1 MAIEAQL
8 FDGTIVEFPDDTDR
22 SVIEKTVKRLTAE
35 RQPKEPEEKESVLR
49 QAADIPVNFAKGI
62 SQGVRMLSD
71 AFGADNAV
79 SANLRGVEDYLG
91 NLLSAQAKN
100 DQQEIASIFKEA
112 EDKGVLEQVK
122 AGLKAFSVAP
132 VDIMSQAFGTIIP
145 TLAGGLVGRAVGI
158 GARAAGVG
166 TGATM
171 GAGAGKSAIY
181 DAVTEELK
189 QTGLPPE
196 AIQQAATQAQEY
208 GGKNLD
214 LILANTL
221 LGGVAAGTGIERA
234 LIPGMVKNISANVAK
249 RGAIG
254 RGLATGAPELLT
266 EGAQGG
272 TEQFSQNV
280 ALQRE
285 GFDVPTFRGVGTAAT
300 MEAVAGGTLGA
311 GIGAFS
317 RPQAATPPDAGL
329 NVPPPQET
337 PTMDM
342 PAIPQPTPSTSMP
355 LLSADEARQ
364 QSYEQQTGRQADLQ
378 GGLFQPARGV
388 TAPPMAAPPMDL
400 EAAAQQREQAYQ
412 QQMAVQNARQEQAER
427 GNQFM
432 TTPDPYLS
440 QAEAAIQPGQTERA
454 QGLAA
459 QQFGLNAN
467 APRQEFAPQFPNLAA
482 AQQSIDGDRFQQ
494 QTPLPQVT
502 PAQALP
508 RVGSPTP
515 TPQTARAFD
524 RQAELLGQMQGLPQV
539 EQTGLA
545 AQADIAGRTGQ
556 VATPKTGFVALEP
569 MTPREARQKLA
580 VLKEDLKIQEMPA
593 ELAQF
598 RKQGLQGPIP
608 KELREPTSSL
618 HIVPHP
624 TVGGRYAIE
633 QRVKPTKEAPEPRR
647 ADRAVPSV
655 LQTFNLMERLK
666 NTGVITPEAFAAA
679 QRYGFNINAPIAA
692 FQQKQT
698 APDIITQQRQ
708 GMADEAALNAELRGG
723 VATPEEAQRLFETGM
738 GRPYDAIQQT
748 APQSREL
755 GLSER
760 ERRLNAEEAEAQLKA
775 NRDPEAIAR
784 RRFQEKLQ
792 GPEVD
797 FLEGF
802 DVNMNAEPGPASPE
816 FTEQFMKPEGRYSLS
831 GEATPELKATVEDMR
846 KQLLPILKRFGL
858 GNLGLRL
865 VDSIENGKADG
876 MYAQQVITLAL
887 DSDNPLG
894 VMRHEV
900 IHALKELGAFTP
912 AEWKVLTKAAKDTW
926 INQFFDRDMQGR
938 YQAEYLKQNGDLKGF
953 QEYLQE
959 EAIAQAFRFFSSP
972 TPKGALNEFQRPSG
986 RVANLMRRLNE
997 FFKAI
1002 RDFFGS
1008 KDIPVDEM
1016 FLPNRI
1022 FSDIERGAIQP
1033 GRAQGRKEELPQ
1045 FAPKYSINFN
1055 KTGDLTPLTVQK
1067 VRVYEKELEA
1077 LTKKIGSRIAGMTSD
1092 QTVDDVRKAIKKL
1105 QSYTAQ
1111 GLKGREWYER
1121 SAKAILDAFNGDP
1134 VLAEKLFQI
1143 IAITSANT
1151 EVAANFTKATNAW
1164 SQFAN
1169 GRPIKVGT
1177 TDTNKKIEALLY
1189 FGIDWDGRK
1198 TNTFYTNLMEAMDG
1212 TDSGRSTIDLHMTRM
1227 IFGKDTPT
1235 DAQYELAENMVR
1247 LLASKLDIPPRQIQA
1262 ASWVTQKAKGMFE
1275 DYRKRGIKKDLNDDE
1290 LRQMTFER
1298 AITDYSHLMKAKVQK
1313 LRITPEL
1320 SEPSPSIRAR
1330 TQTITG
1336 EVIPSVKTPMSQV
1349 EKVDFTNK
1357 EKLTKD
1363 IMKSKFIPD
1372 IAEIL
1377 GIDSRIRVTVQ
1388 SGAYEG
1394 KVNPNLKVEI
1404 INPNAEIAE
1413 NDARD
1418 LAYAMSYVFKQDATP
1433 FFRADPKLLNKAQ
1446 YGVSMKFGKN
1456 LTPAM
1461 QKKILG
1467 VMNQY
1472 LGADAGF
1479 SKVGPTEIVMINY
1492 RGDDGNPFLMPDVDF
1507 IEALAK
1513 ARDDINQFAPIED
1526 ANAFGAKSE
1535 YPYHDWEADTDGNA
1549 IIKRLQNSRGQRS
1562 YLQEQLVN
1570 LRESFIGKAREAV
1583 IKTGE
1588 KPKFSLRNFGSD
1600 QSALRPSP
1608 SSDAGI
1614 SFNPVKEDAV
1624 SFQGSHYGKAKTE
1637 VLNGAKYGQGLKGA
1651 EARRLEQSDDDR
1663 IKRRVYFYIPRGNN
1677 TMPNR
1682 EAGVGSYVYTQKLD
1696 NILAPGPTMGRL
1708 NKEAGGD
1715 ANKFESLIVDNGY
1728 DGYAVPDYGMMVVLN
1743 QDVPVNYEG
1752 TVDEVHGGKKFS
1764 LRAPQTPEFKQ
1775 WFGKSQVVDSGGK
1788 PLPLYRGQRR
1798 DTGGDDFDLRTR
1810 ATASFTSNP
1819 NVASIY
1825 AVKPTGE
1832 TGRESMVMPV
1842 YMRMEKPL
1850 DLREYGSDPAPIL
1863 DLLGDAGIWGR
1874 SDNAE
1879 IVAIVNDLAQ
1889 QQYATGFL
1897 SSNRDD
1903 LDLDDVSTD
1912 LSNAVA
1918 NKNEDRIVE
1927 ILDATRI
1934 DPYALADSKVFID
1947 ALKKQGRY
1955 DGIIVKDVLTDDLA
1969 EKAGTRE
1976 YDTYR
1981 PLNTS
1986 QVKSTFNKKPTE
1998 SPDIRYS
2005 LRAPKTP
2012 EFKRFFGNSKV
2023 VNDDGTPK
2031 VMYHGTARIIDEF
2044 IPKQANAIFVTDN
2057 PDFAESFSDDS
2068 LQFMVTEQK
2077 KMLGKKFADM
2087 SPDDQLQLLKKGYKL
2102 GVKQKAIRKVDA
2114 DKAMAA
2120 ITEDFDNRKYP
2131 TNTEFNNIAE
2141 FFEEEIKNKLESGQ
2155 NIMPLYV
2162 RAENPF
2168 DYENPRHIAELMKYQ
2183 NRFDAEE
2190 DIPRIEKGNW
2200 NVIEAEDIQALIKD
2214 LGFDSFYVKEGGTK
2228 NLAVY
2233 NPNQIKS
2240 AIGNRGT
2247 YDETGRILYSL
2258 KNAPPNQYTKL
2269 TEDPLTEK
2277 TINGVIKS
2285 AFNAV
2290 SNDGTSYRNAL
2301 VDKFSQLSKTLS
2313 SLPLFNNKGELRG
2326 DMLLHSYAQATNL
2339 IKAGLVSGTPI
2350 LNKDGTIGIE
2360 RSDNNLANAERLADL
2375 LDTNKNVVESG
2386 LTGRGYI
2393 ANIARNLR
2401 GADIIAEDRAAQ
2413 QLGAQQ
2419 LAKANQMYADLN
2431 AEIKTGKLSAGAV
2444 AKRQQEI
2451 NKLRKEGKENSR
2463 QKRELQVKPEDIAW
2477 AEKQLQM
2484 TPEVQDI
2491 LDIWKEVNTSLVNL
2505 YEETGMI
2512 DKETADKYRGQ
2523 KNYVPLFKSR
2533 EDLNEEAFF
2542 RTGTSP
2548 KTASKLKE
2556 LKGADITRNIW
2567 ENITKQYAV
2576 MTAAA
2581 YENQTR
2587 RVSVEQMRGISGD
2600 LAKITTKDDP
2610 RVNLRFRKDG
2620 EDVHAIIE
2628 NPNDL
2633 AAFQSMTYQFGPVM
2647 QFLGG
2652 FTKLLR
2658 AGALINP
2665 MFWLRQLIR
2674 DPISVSLTG
2683 QAGIVTPFHS
2693 AKEFINILARNSE
2706 EARVLASRGVIGQFD
2721 TTVSLNEFLGN
2732 VGKDKQA
2739 APGFMQKSIQR
2750 LLEIHEA
2757 SDAATRVSVYKKA
2770 KAKALKDGMSE
2781 AQAVDYAVFKARES
2795 INFALT
2801 GNSPT
2806 LAAARQMIPFLNATI
2821 VGLDTLYRA
2830 ATGYGL
2836 NAEEKAAAK
2845 SAFRNRAAMMV
2856 AMSLAYAAL
2865 MSDDDEYN
2873 KLPDYVKDGNWLFP
2887 IIGLDGKKTFIKI
2900 PVPYEVGYLFK
2911 TLPEIAVRYLNG
2923 NSTGKEVA
2931 KSIRTGLIQNL
2942 PTGGTPIPQFA
2953 KPALEVVTNY
2963 SFYTG
2968 RPLESAGDAR
2978 LPVAERGR
2986 KASEVSKALSKAGLD
3001 EIGLSP
3007 AKIDTLTKGY
3017 FAEFGN
3023 FFNELADAVLAVG
3036 SGKQRTEKDLEDLP
3050 FFKSFMADPQADK
3063 AVSTFYDHQ
3072 KTATEVANSFSKMK
3086 GEGRVEELQA
3096 LIADPEKRQM
3106 IVAAPAMKKISD
3118 VLSTINKQ
3126 IGIIDRDQ
3134 SKSPAERR
3142 KMINELELKR
3152 NEIANRGVEIAR
3164 QLGL

>member
-35 RQPKEPEEKESVLR
+35 RQPKEPEAKESVLR

-342 PAIPQPTPSTSMP
+342 PAIPQPTPSTPMP

-432 TTPDPYLS
+432 TTPAPYLS
-440 QAEAAIQPGQTERA
+440 QGEAAIQPGQTERA

-508 RVGSPTP
+508 RVGSATP

-539 EQTGLA
+539 EQAGLA

-556 VATPKTGFVALEP
+556 VDVPQTRFVDLTPMP
-569 MTPREARQKLA
+569 PRVARQKLA
-580 VLKEDLKIQEMPA
+580 A
-593 ELAQF
+593 
-598 RKQGLQGPIP
+598 LQADSPNAN
-608 KELREPTSSL
+608 LN
-618 HIVPHP
+618 IVPHP
-624 TVGGRYAIE
+624 QMGGRFAIE
-633 QRVKPTKEAPEPRR
+633 ERVAPVQEAAEPLRKDKPSISQEQAVEMVRNVQR
-647 ADRAVPSV
+647 
-655 LQTFNLMERLK
+655 
-666 NTGVITPEAFAAA
+666 TGVLTPETSAAA
-679 QRYGFNINAPIAA
+679 QQYGLNIDPMLMNFAERTTPENLLV
-692 FQQKQT
+692 
-698 APDIITQQRQ
+698 QQRR

-723 VATPEEAQRLFETGM
+723 VATPEEAQRLRETGM
-738 GRPYDAIQQT
+738 GRPYDEVASLEPR
-748 APQSREL
+748 APAEL
-755 GLSER
+755 GKGER
-760 ERRLNAEEAEAQLKA
+760 QRRLEAEA
-775 NRDPEAIAR
+775 IAEQDAKKTE
-784 RRFQEKLQ
+784 FFKNLQ
-792 GPEVD
+792 GPELWLD
-797 FLEGF
+797 GF
-802 DVNMNAEPGPASPE
+802 ELGINPKSAIQTASPK
-816 FTEQFMKPEGRYSLS
+816 FTEMFMKPEGRYSLVTTAS
-831 GEATPELKATVEDMR
+831 PETKVAAEKFLKEAM
-846 KQLLPILKRFGL
+846 PILKRFGL
-858 GNLGLRL
+858 GKVGLRI
-865 VDSIENGKADG
+865 VDSINGGEADG
-876 MYAQQVITLAL
+876 MYAQQVISLVL
-887 DSDNPLG
+887 DSDNPMG

-972 TPKGALNEFQRPSG
+972 TQKNAPAQRPSG
-986 RVANLMRRLNE
+986 MVANLMRRLNE
-997 FFKAI
+997 LFKAI

-1008 KDIPVDEM
+1008 TNIPVDEM

-1022 FSDIERGAIQP
+1022 FADIERGAIQP

-1320 SEPSPSIRAR
+1320 SEPSPAIRAR

-1336 EVIPSVKTPMSQV
+1336 EVIPSVKTPMSQI
-1349 EKVDFTNK
+1349 EKVDFANK

-1404 INPNAEIAE
+1404 INPNADTAE

-1433 FFRADPKLLNKAQ
+1433 FFRADPALLNKAQ
-1446 YGVSMKFGKN
+1446 YGISLKFGKS

-1472 LGADAGF
+1472 LGSDAGF
-1479 SKVGPTEIVMINY
+1479 SKVGPNEIVLINY
-1492 RGDDGNPFLMPDVDF
+1492 RGDDGNPFLMPDPEF
-1507 IEALAK
+1507 IEAIAK

-1526 ANAFGAKSE
+1526 AKAFGAKSE

-1549 IIKRLQNSRGQRS
+1549 IIKRLQSSRGQRS

-1608 SSDAGI
+1608 SSNAGI

-1624 SFQGSHYGKAKTE
+1624 SFQGSHYGKARTDI
-1637 VLNGAKYGQGLKGA
+1637 LNGAKYGQGLKGA

-2044 IPKQANAIFVTDN
+2044 IPKQAGAIFVTDN

-2444 AKRQQEI
+2444 AKRQKEI

-2484 TPEVQDI
+2484 TPEVQAI

>member
-1 MAIEAQL
+1 MPVYKVEAP
-8 FDGTIVEFPDDTDR
+8 DGQIIKVEAPEGASQADILAF
-22 SVIEKTVKRLTAE
+22 AE
-35 RQPKEPEEKESVLR
+35 ENYKPKAPEPKESVLR

-100 DQQEIASIFKEA
+100 DQQAIASIFKEA
-112 EDKGVLEQVK
+112 EDKGVLDQVK
-122 AGLKAFSVAP
+122 AGLKAFATAP

-145 TLAGGLVGRAVGI
+145 TLAGGLAGKVIGI

-166 TGATM
+166 TGAVM
-171 GAGAGKSAIY
+171 GTGAGKSAIY

-189 QTGLPPE
+189 QAGLPPE

-234 LIPGMVKNISANVAK
+234 LIPGMVKNMSANIAK
-249 RGAIG
+249 RGALG

-272 TEQFSQNV
+272 TEQLSQNV

-285 GFDVPTFRGVGTAAT
+285 GFDVPTFRGVGTATT
-300 MEAVAGGTLGA
+300 MEAVAGGVLGG

-317 RPQAATPPDAGL
+317 RPQAAPVATPDDSL
-329 NVPPPQET
+329 NAIPAQDFTVPPAAP
-337 PTMDM
+337 PIVP
-342 PAIPQPTPSTSMP
+342 PAP
-355 LLSADEARQ
+355 LMSQDAIDRQ
-364 QSYEQQTGRQADLQ
+364 ASYEQQ
-378 GGLFQPARGV
+378 
-388 TAPPMAAPPMDL
+388 MAI
-400 EAAAQQREQAYQ
+400 
-412 QQMAVQNARQEQAER
+412 QNARQEQAVR

-432 TTPDPYLS
+432 TTPSPYLS
-440 QAEAAIQPGQTERA
+440 QGEAAIQPGQRERA

-459 QQFGLNAN
+459 QQFGLSVGDAR
-467 APRQEFAPQFPNLAA
+467 APITEQDRIDRQIA
-482 AQQSIDGDRFQQ
+482 AQQQMDADRFQQ
-494 QTPLPQVT
+494 QTPQPLIT

-508 RVGSPTP
+508 RIGSPTP

-524 RQAELLGQMQGLPQV
+524 RQADLLGQMQGLPQV

-569 MTPREARQKLA
+569 MTPREARQRLA
-580 VLKEDLKIQEMPA
+580 VLKEDLDIQDMPA

-598 RKQGLQGPIP
+598 RAQGLQGPIP
-608 KELREPTSSL
+608 KGLREPTSSL

-760 ERRLNAEEAEAQLKA
+760 ERRLNTEEAAAQEKA

-926 INQFFDRDMQGR
+926 INQFFDRAMQDQ
-938 YQAEYLKQNGDLKGF
+938 YQAVYLEQNGNLDGF

-959 EAIAQAFRFFSSP
+959 EAIAQAFRYFSDP

-1002 RDFFGS
+1002 RDFFAS
-1008 KDIPVDEM
+1008 KDLTIDEM

-1022 FSDIERGAIQP
+1022 FADIERGAIQP
-1033 GRAQGRKEELPQ
+1033 GRDKGRKEELPQ
-1045 FAPKYSINFN
+1045 FA
-1055 KTGDLTPLTVQK
+1055 
-1067 VRVYEKELEA
+1067 A
-1077 LTKKIGSRIAGMTSD
+1077 
-1092 QTVDDVRKAIKKL
+1092 
-1105 QSYTAQ
+1105 
-1111 GLKGREWYER
+1111 
-1121 SAKAILDAFNGDP
+1121 
-1134 VLAEKLFQI
+1134 
-1143 IAITSANT
+1143 
-1151 EVAANFTKATNAW
+1151 
-1164 SQFAN
+1164 
-1169 GRPIKVGT
+1169 
-1177 TDTNKKIEALLY
+1177 
-1189 FGIDWDGRK
+1189 
-1198 TNTFYTNLMEAMDG
+1198 
-1212 TDSGRSTIDLHMTRM
+1212 
-1227 IFGKDTPT
+1227 
-1235 DAQYELAENMVR
+1235 
-1247 LLASKLDIPPRQIQA
+1247 
-1262 ASWVTQKAKGMFE
+1262 
-1275 DYRKRGIKKDLNDDE
+1275 
-1290 LRQMTFER
+1290 
-1298 AITDYSHLMKAKVQK
+1298 
-1313 LRITPEL
+1313 
-1320 SEPSPSIRAR
+1320 
-1330 TQTITG
+1330 
-1336 EVIPSVKTPMSQV
+1336 
-1349 EKVDFTNK
+1349 
-1357 EKLTKD
+1357 
-1363 IMKSKFIPD
+1363 
-1372 IAEIL
+1372 
-1377 GIDSRIRVTVQ
+1377 
-1388 SGAYEG
+1388 
-1394 KVNPNLKVEI
+1394 
-1404 INPNAEIAE
+1404 
-1413 NDARD
+1413 
-1418 LAYAMSYVFKQDATP
+1418 
-1433 FFRADPKLLNKAQ
+1433 
-1446 YGVSMKFGKN
+1446 
-1456 LTPAM
+1456 
-1461 QKKILG
+1461 
-1467 VMNQY
+1467 
-1472 LGADAGF
+1472 
-1479 SKVGPTEIVMINY
+1479 
-1492 RGDDGNPFLMPDVDF
+1492 
-1507 IEALAK
+1507 
-1513 ARDDINQFAPIED
+1513 
-1526 ANAFGAKSE
+1526 
-1535 YPYHDWEADTDGNA
+1535 
-1549 IIKRLQNSRGQRS
+1549 
-1562 YLQEQLVN
+1562 
-1570 LRESFIGKAREAV
+1570 
-1583 IKTGE
+1583 
-1588 KPKFSLRNFGSD
+1588 KFSLRNHAIQIISNKVKKPKIEGKVTVDKVGQYFDNKVMAEFGKKLDYKNQADFDRAVAQAKDEVAFQLKQENSGLDWYEEDIKTAFELTEKAIPELANEQNRILFSVMAGIMSPQTNARDNWFIAAKAFQHYIATGTIPGNNPDTGGLWQGGTQSANKKVQLEFLNKMVADLGQQQALEWLVGQHSVKEVNQFRLKYGNVKSGIGGKATDQVIGLYAFGPKVGPFVSNLNGIFDVTVDKWMTRTFNRYFGTMVDADGKIIDAPTEPQRRAIKQLVNEAAQNANIKPYQVQSLLWFFEQRLFRELGTAAPSYGFSDGGRKFLDSTTGGDEKSGRNAAAKTKKQPAPKLSLRDFGSDKSAIRSGAQGDGTGRDGRAGDKGGSDSPLEGAPSFKGASGPDPRLTETAKKYAKSKGIPFGRQSVYAEADPVFGKRIADAYDEMADDPFNPDVIEAYQDLINQVKEQYNALADAGYQFTFFDSETDPYGGNPVNAMRDLRNNKKMAVYGTYDGYGQTEISLEDIRRNPMLEDTGLRWVDQQGLSRAVLANDLFRAVHDAFGHGLEGAGFRARGEENAFQAHAKLFTGKALGALASETRGQNSWLNFGPFAEQNKNAKVEDTVFAEQKVGLMPSWTWTENIVPDTRYSLRSFD

-1608 SSDAGI
+1608 SRDAGI

-1624 SFQGSHYGKAKTE
+1624 SFQGSHYGKVRTE
-1637 VLNGAKYGQGLKGA
+1637 VLSGAKYGQGLRGA

-1708 NKEAGGD
+1708 NQEAGGD

-1728 DGYAVPDYGMMVVLN
+1728 DGYAVPDFGMMVVLN
-1743 QDVPVNYEG
+1743 QDVPVKYEG
-1752 TVDEVHGGKKFS
+1752 TVDEVHGGKKTQPKF
-1764 LRAPQTPEFKQ
+1764 
-1775 WFGKSQVVDSGGK
+1775 
-1788 PLPLYRGQRR
+1788 
-1798 DTGGDDFDLRTR
+1798 
-1810 ATASFTSNP
+1810 
-1819 NVASIY
+1819 
-1825 AVKPTGE
+1825 
-1832 TGRESMVMPV
+1832 
-1842 YMRMEKPL
+1842 
-1850 DLREYGSDPAPIL
+1850 
-1863 DLLGDAGIWGR
+1863 
-1874 SDNAE
+1874 
-1879 IVAIVNDLAQ
+1879 
-1889 QQYATGFL
+1889 
-1897 SSNRDD
+1897 
-1903 LDLDDVSTD
+1903 
-1912 LSNAVA
+1912 
-1918 NKNEDRIVE
+1918 
-1927 ILDATRI
+1927 
-1934 DPYALADSKVFID
+1934 
-1947 ALKKQGRY
+1947 
-1955 DGIIVKDVLTDDLA
+1955 
-1969 EKAGTRE
+1969 
-1976 YDTYR
+1976 
-1981 PLNTS
+1981 
-1986 QVKSTFNKKPTE
+1986 
-1998 SPDIRYS
+1998 S

-2023 VNDDGTPK
+2023 VNPDGTPK

-2044 IPKQANAIFVTDN
+2044 LPKQAAAIFVTDN
-2057 PDFAESFSDDS
+2057 PDFAERFSKDS
-2068 LQFMVTEQK
+2068 IQYQVNEQINDLRK
-2077 KMLGKKFADM
+2077 KVMQMSRDEKLAFYKKA
-2087 SPDDQLQLLKKGYKL
+2087 YKL
-2102 GVKQKAIRKVDA
+2102 GVKQKAISKQ
-2114 DKAMAA
+2114 AA
-2120 ITEDFDNRKYP
+2120 AEALNAIEQNVVNNTFP
-2131 TNTEFNNIAE
+2131 TGLEFKDVSE
-2141 FFEEEIKNKLESGQ
+2141 FFEEDIKNKLEVGQ

-2168 DYENPRHIAELMKYQ
+2168 DYQNPKHIAILRKSFGEDESTMQGL
-2183 NRFDAEE
+2183 AEG
-2190 DIPRIEKGNW
+2190 DWNTIESTDVQD
-2200 NVIEAEDIQALIKD
+2200 VILDE
-2214 LGFDSFYVKEGGTK
+2214 GFDGFYVKEGGNK

-2269 TEDPLTEK
+2269 TEDPVTEK

-2290 SNDGTSYRNAL
+2290 SNDGTSLRNAL

-2431 AEIKTGKLSAGAV
+2431 AEIKTGKLSAAAV
-2444 AKRQQEI
+2444 AKRQKEI

-2477 AEKQLQM
+2477 AERQLQM
-2484 TPEVQDI
+2484 TPEVQAI

-2505 YEETGMI
+2505 YESTGMI

-2567 ENITKQYAV
+2567 ENVTKQYAV

-2587 RVSVEQMRGISGD
+2587 RVSVEQMRSINPD
-2600 LAKITTKDDP
+2600 LAQITTKDDP

-2647 QFLGG
+2647 QFFGG
-2652 FTKLLR
+2652 FTRLLR

-2683 QAGIVTPFHS
+2683 QAGVVTPFHS

-2739 APGFMQKSIQR
+2739 APGLMQKSIQR
-2750 LLEIHEA
+2750 LMEIHEA

-2801 GNSPT
+2801 GNSPA
-2806 LAAARQMIPFLNATI
+2806 LAAARQLIPFLNATI

-2836 NAEEKAAAK
+2836 SPEEKAKAK
-2845 SAFRNRAAMMV
+2845 SAFRTRASIMVMMSV
-2856 AMSLAYAAL
+2856 AYAAL
-2865 MSDDDEYN
+2865 MGDDEEYN

-2911 TLPEIAVRYLNG
+2911 TLPEVAMRYLQG

-2931 KSIRTGLIQNL
+2931 KSIRSGLIQNL

-2953 KPALEVVTNY
+2953 KPALEVVTNH
-2963 SFYTG
+2963 SFFTG
-2968 RPLESAGDAR
+2968 TPIESPADAR
-2978 LPVAERGR
+2978 LPVAQRGR
-2986 KASEVSKALSKAGLD
+2986 KASEVSKALSEAGLD
-3001 EIGLSP
+3001 KIGLSP
-3007 AKIDTLTKGY
+3007 AKIDTLVKGY

-3023 FFNELADAVLAVG
+3023 FFNELSDAVIAVG
-3036 SGKQRTEKDLEDLP
+3036 SGKERTAKDLEDLP
-3050 FFKSFMADPQADK
+3050 FLKSFMADPQADK
-3063 AVSTFYDHQ
+3063 AVSTFYDHR
-3072 KTATEVANSFSKMK
+3072 KTATEVANSFNDMK
-3086 GEGRVEELQA
+3086 KEGRVEELQA
-3096 LIADPEKRQM
+3096 LIADPEKRKM
-3106 IVAAPAMKKISD
+3106 IAAAPALTKISD
-3118 VLSTINKQ
+3118 VMSTLNRQ
-3126 IGIIDRDQ
+3126 IRIIDRDQ

-3142 KMINELELKR
+3142 QLINELEQKR
-3152 NEIANRGVEIAR
+3152 NEIANRGVQIAR
-3164 QLGL
+3164 ELGL